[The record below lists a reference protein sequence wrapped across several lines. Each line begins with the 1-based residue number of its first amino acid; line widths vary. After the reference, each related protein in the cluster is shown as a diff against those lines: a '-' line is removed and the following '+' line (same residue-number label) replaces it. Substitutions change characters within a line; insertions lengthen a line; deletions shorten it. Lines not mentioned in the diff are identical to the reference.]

1 MFADYIS
8 PDSRFTIGRQVGSWL
23 RDFHTW
29 SSAPEQKYLLDALP
43 ADDATRQV
51 KWFFTFS
58 LFLEAFDEFPELIR
72 DHEDQVEAVLA
83 PLTKQAFGPWD
94 QLGPN
99 WGLIHG
105 DIWLGK

>member
-8 PDSRFTIGRQVGSWL
+8 PASRTAIGHQIGTWL
-23 RDFHTW
+23 RDFHEW
-29 SSAPEQKYLLDALP
+29 SSAPEQRALVAALP
-43 ADDATRQV
+43 EDDATRQV

-58 LFLEAFDEFPELIR
+58 LFMEAFDEFPDLVR
-72 DHEDQVEAVLA
+72 DHREDIDDVLSS
-83 PLTKQAFGPWD
+83 LTRESFSPVD

-99 WGLIHG
+99 WGLVHG